1 MLTPDQTTFRR
12 AQTDD
17 TSGITVFFS
26 MDLTDPFGQVKVG
39 DMEAVRVEFTAD
51 ELPVI
56 AGIVSRARAMYVD
69 GKNGV

>member
-1 MLTPDQTTFRR
+1 MLTPEQTTFRR

-17 TSGITVFFS
+17 TNGITVFFS

-39 DMEAVRVEFTAD
+39 DMEAVRVEFTPD

-56 AGIVSRARAMYVD
+56 AGIVARARALYVD
-69 GKNGV
+69 GKNGA